1 MDELSK
7 LLQIKEYVLEVKW
20 NLAKLH
26 TQKVEAIRSQYYET
40 AAVVRQKERELSA
53 VLLDTR
59 RILLERKFPSLP
71 TSEQMHE
78 QEIVNAIISET
89 SLNEEEKA
97 MYRKIRKDY
106 FNLLKTETKRL
117 LKDKQEL
124 EKIKET
130 WAVNEIHKQL
140 LQIGEFLNRIKN
152 EENEYFNYSSQN

>member
-1 MDELSK
+1 MEELSK
-7 LLQIKEYVLEVKW
+7 LLQIKEHILEIKW

-40 AAVVRQKERELSA
+40 AAVIRQKERELCA

-59 RILLERKFPSLP
+59 RILMERSLPPLP
-71 TSEQMHE
+71 TSDQL
-78 QEIVNAIISET
+78 QEHKIVLSIIAET

-97 MYRKIRKDY
+97 IYQKIRND
-106 FNLLKTETKRL
+106 FFIWLKTETKRL

-130 WAVNEIHKQL
+130 WAVNELHRQL
-140 LQIGEFLNRIKN
+140 LEIGEFLSRIKI
-152 EENEYFNYSSQN
+152 EETDCINYSSQN